1 MKNRSKTSKQDTTHK
16 KSTQGNLRNKN
27 LSIQLMSPKRNSKQG
42 SKHSSRPVYSP
53 TNLKR
58 LSKKEHIQEF
68 EDIINSLDVSVF
80 NKRLLL
86 ARYITQLEYF
96 HDWMRVANFRYNIC
110 RVIIGIGS
118 MTLPTIQSIQSST
131 NVEGYDTHIFW
142 ASIFISI
149 AVMISNSF
157 IGLFSLDQK
166 YHKYKTTFEKLS
178 SAGWIFFELS
188 GKYENQH
195 YNHEE
200 GLVSFFNEIE
210 NIKKMFYS
218 EEDKKNTHAK
228 EAEREDSFEIIDSHD
243 DLHVG
248 EHILDAQSKTD
259 QDKAVSS
266 MTSL

>member
-1 MKNRSKTSKQDTTHK
+1 MQSKPDQKTTK
-16 KSTQGNLRNKN
+16 K
-27 LSIQLMSPKRNSKQG
+27 IPV
-42 SKHSSRPVYSP
+42 SSRIASKSSKSIRSSYAP
-53 TNLKR
+53 TNLTR

-86 ARYITQLEYF
+86 ARYLTQLEYF

-110 RVIIGIGS
+110 RVVIGIGS

-149 AVMISNSF
+149 SVMIANSF

-178 SAGWIFFELS
+178 SAGWIYFELS
-188 GKYENQH
+188 GKYENMK
-195 YNHEE
+195 YDHED
-200 GLVSFFNEIE
+200 GLVSFFNDIE

-218 EEDKKNTHAK
+218 EEDKKNTNVK
-228 EAEREDSFEIIDSHD
+228 EAEKEDSFEDVDTEEFEENSSSVKS
-243 DLHVG
+243 LR
-248 EHILDAQSKTD
+248 SKSQNRSTVT
-259 QDKAVSS
+259 Q
-266 MTSL
+266 L